1 MYEHRLRPEMAGA
14 AEQTPLLKQRV
25 RIDGLSARP
34 DLNGQFGKAVKFVS
48 ESGRST
54 WSTWSAECSLVYPGR
69 FANKLGKN
77 ARTEGSGS
85 TRSEDG

>member
-1 MYEHRLRPEMAGA
+1 MNIVSGQMAGA

-48 ESGRST
+48 GRR
-54 WSTWSAECSLVYPGR
+54 V
-69 FANKLGKN
+69 
-77 ARTEGSGS
+77 EGMA
-85 TRSEDG
+85 